1 MPFLLSPPQLT
12 AYWLEAQLEAQFL
25 QVPMDVFV
33 QPSMYWVE
41 LLQLAMQDLQD
52 PSPGGHV
59 VPGQPVRYSPDAHG
73 FLDWHERQVPL
84 LAPPHPLL
92 YSPSFVHTTVQ
103 LLQVPF
109 PAALQFVTY

>member
-12 AYWLEAQLEAQFL
+12 AYWLEAQFEAQSL

-41 LLQLAMQDLQD
+41 GLQLAMQDLQD
-52 PSPGGHV
+52 PSPGGQV
-59 VPGQPVRYSPDAHG
+59 FPGQPARYSPDAHVV
-73 FLDWHERQVPL
+73 LRLHERQVPL
-84 LAPPHPLL
+84 LTPPHPLL
-92 YSPSFVHTTVQ
+92 YSPSFVHTVVQ

>member
-1 MPFLLSPPQLT
+1 MPV
-12 AYWLEAQLEAQFL
+12 E
-25 QVPMDVFV
+25 VFV

-52 PSPGGHV
+52 PSPGGQV
-59 VPGQPVRYSPDAHG
+59 FPGQPARYSPDAHVV
-73 FLDWHERQVPL
+73 LRLHERQVPL
-84 LAPPHPLL
+84 LTPPHPLL
-92 YSPSFVHTTVQ
+92 YSPSFVHTVVQ